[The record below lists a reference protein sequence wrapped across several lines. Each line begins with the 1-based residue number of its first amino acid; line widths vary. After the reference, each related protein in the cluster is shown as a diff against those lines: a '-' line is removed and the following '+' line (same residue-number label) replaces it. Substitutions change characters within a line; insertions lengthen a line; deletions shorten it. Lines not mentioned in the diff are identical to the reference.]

1 MANRAPQEYGCYFM
15 ISPSTDDAPG
25 GITDQNP
32 APNPPPGGWGPM
44 FYIRFGD
51 GNWHNG
57 RYTTHN
63 PSFAPGSTDNCANIP
78 GTKNTATVRYYQNG
92 NQSVNAGGWLQLNI
106 LHNWLQQHMN
116 REWYRIHAPP
126 GVQVQHLAADL
137 MWISDRMDDVTLD
150 LGYQAALNVYQQ
162 QPPGTLLQ
170 L

>member
-1 MANRAPQEYGCYFM
+1 MSKFYLLEGRLSSL
-15 ISPSTDDAPG
+15 I
-25 GITDQNP
+25 QN
-32 APNPPPGGWGPM
+32 
-44 FYIRFGD
+44 D
-51 GNWHNG
+51 L
-57 RYTTHN
+57 
-63 PSFAPGSTDNCANIP
+63 D
-78 GTKNTATVRYYQNG
+78 
-92 NQSVNAGGWLQLNI
+92 
-106 LHNWLQQHMN
+106 